1 MNTLT
6 ITFDFGG
13 IADVTQT
20 LEIIDEWYTDEYIIS
35 GLNSGD
41 IVTSISYDQS
51 NPQGAVVLNVSEN
64 KIIGHVIA
72 QEIVHD
78 VHYADFQLATEE

>member
-1 MNTLT
+1 MNAIT
-6 ITFDFGG
+6 ITFNFGG

-20 LEIIDEWYTDEYIIS
+20 LEIIDEWYTEEYIIG

-64 KIIGHVIA
+64 KIIGHVVA
-72 QEIVHD
+72 QEIAHD
-78 VHYADFQLATEE
+78 VSYTDFQLVTEE